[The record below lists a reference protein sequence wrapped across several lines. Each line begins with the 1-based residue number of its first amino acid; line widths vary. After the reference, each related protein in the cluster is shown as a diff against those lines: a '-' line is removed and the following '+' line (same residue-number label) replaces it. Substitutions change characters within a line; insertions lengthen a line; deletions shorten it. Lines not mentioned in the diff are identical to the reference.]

1 MKKSSRSLKNIIMVI
16 VLILMLG
23 ASVFTIYF
31 ARKNISNNVDAN
43 MNSEIQDNRMEQQPS
58 GVPNDPP
65 NGNQSQQAP
74 ANDNNGNVDKSKTDE
89 KSTNEKTTESAME
102 QRTDNNIN
110 NSIPR
115 GNNRRMPQQGRK
127 DFNNTDFRKD
137 KISSVYSMLFG
148 IESLISALII
158 MYLIMSKFNK
168 NTFKETLENTDK
180 IIIFIFGTII
190 LTTIFTRVFSII
202 SII

>member
-1 MKKSSRSLKNIIMVI
+1 MII

-74 ANDNNGNVDKSKTDE
+74 ANDNNGNADESKTDE
-89 KSTNEKTTESAME
+89 ESTNEKTTESAME

-127 DFNNTDFRKD
+127 DFDNTDFRKS
-137 KISSVYSMLFG
+137 KTSSVYSMLFG

-168 NTFKETLENTDK
+168 NSFKETLENTDK